1 MDFITLFDSFCCV
14 PEGSENDMRFVY
26 CAACICY
33 MLNDWSGMN
42 VEKAVQFVQKSQV
55 STVIPFSGLWSKKYV
70 FTFIWSDPTLILI
83 MLFTY
88 RRGI

>member
-70 FTFIWSDPTLILI
+70 FTFIWFDPTLILI